1 MYKMA
6 AGGAPGTG
14 EDEAGPG
21 AGSEPP
27 SLAAPHARVVAGPPW
42 VSAEPPEGP
51 RPPPA
56 PCRGASTTAAARPGV
71 PAQAQRGY
79 GGEAQRHTW
88 GGKAGNHR
96 EIPLWLLKIHAPRYD
111 VLNKMSLVIS

>member
-6 AGGAPGTG
+6 AGGAQGTG

-79 GGEAQRHTW
+79 GGEAQRHT
-88 GGKAGNHR
+88 
-96 EIPLWLLKIHAPRYD
+96 
-111 VLNKMSLVIS
+111 